1 MGCLVSRS
9 EASSPQKVDRALQ
22 PVSGPLHAMP
32 QHPPRT
38 SLFPTFQTSSQ
49 PSPSTTAHAAAAP
62 PAYRS
67 PAQPAIEL
75 VQSGSSRAKLCCDK
89 CDGTHATDACPHY
102 KKKRED
108 HPDGK
113 SPPLTHFHTRPSMR
127 VAKCAVHPYHTHFRC
142 TRLRQISLC
151 SCARD
156 HWVTH
161 LPQLGATSVASRRTW
176 AVTAATLS

>member
-1 MGCLVSRS
+1 MATTTTVAPVSHSSTTLPVCMGCLVSRS
-9 EASSPQKVDRALQ
+9 EASSPQKVERALQ

-67 PAQPAIEL
+67 PVQPAIEL
-75 VQSGSSRAKLCCDK
+75 VQSGSSKAKLCCDK
-89 CDGTHATDACPHY
+89 CDGPHATDACPHY

-127 VAKCAVHPYHTHFRC
+127 VAKCAVHPYSTHIFDARAYVK
-142 TRLRQISLC
+142 SL
-151 SCARD
+151 S
-156 HWVTH
+156 V
-161 LPQLGATSVASRRTW
+161 LVLATIA
-176 AVTAATLS
+176 